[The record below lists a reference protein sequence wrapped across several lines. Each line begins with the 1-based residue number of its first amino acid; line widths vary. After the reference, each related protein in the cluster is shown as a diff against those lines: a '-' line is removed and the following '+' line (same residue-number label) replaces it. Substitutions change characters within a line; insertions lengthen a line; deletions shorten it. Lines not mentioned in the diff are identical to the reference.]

1 MGYDHKYTYS
11 HLGFN
16 LKITDMQAAVGL
28 SQLNRLTS
36 FIEIRKRNF
45 ETLKTG
51 LSELEDILV
60 LADIGVETAG
70 RLSAALAGGRFEKTL
85 APADVV
91 HALADEI
98 AAILEPVARP
108 LEFRPG
114 RAPQVVLVCG
124 VNGSGKTTTI
134 AKLAKQFK

>member
-1 MGYDHKYTYS
+1 MSFVADARPGWISRLNAGLRRTSGGLVDGIND
-11 HLGFN
+11 LF
-16 LKITDMQAAVGL
+16 AAR
-28 SQLNRLTS
+28 RLDADT
-36 FIEIRKRNF
+36 
-45 ETLKTG
+45 

-70 RLSAALAGGRFEKTL
+70 RLSAALAGGRFDKTL